1 MRVPH
6 LCKVGMNLIVSR
18 KTTWKILPNVKKE
31 KHSDIEGSVP
41 GTSKDVIFPARI

>member
-31 KHSDIEGSVP
+31 NTAILTDLSLGLVKM
-41 GTSKDVIFPARI
+41 